1 MIKLDVANYCQS
13 CPDFIADVEKFEYGS
28 LNEVKSVNTT
38 IRCENSDRCRN
49 LVRHLK
55 EELEVT
61 ENE

>member
-1 MIKLDVANYCQS
+1 MIKLDVADYCQS

-28 LNEVKSVNTT
+28 LNEIKSVTT

-61 ENE
+61 END

>member
-1 MIKLDVANYCQS
+1 MIKLDVADYCQS

-55 EELEVT
+55 EG
-61 ENE
+61 NWR

>member
-13 CPDFIADVEKFEYGS
+13 CPDFEADVEKFKYGC
-28 LNEVKSVNTT
+28 LNEVKSVYTT

-55 EELEVT
+55 EESGVT
-61 ENE
+61 EHD

>member
-1 MIKLDVANYCQS
+1 MIKLVVDDYCQS
-13 CPDFIADVEKFEYGS
+13 CPDFIADVKKLEYGC

-38 IRCENSDRCRN
+38 IRCENGDRCRK

-55 EELEVT
+55 EELEVI

>member
-1 MIKLDVANYCQS
+1 MIKLDVADYCQS

-28 LNEVKSVNTT
+28 LNEIKINTT

-49 LVRHLK
+49 LVRRLK

-61 ENE
+61 END

>member
-1 MIKLDVANYCQS
+1 MIKLDVDDYCQS

-55 EELEVT
+55 EELKGE
-61 ENE
+61 EHD

>member
-1 MIKLDVANYCQS
+1 MIKLDVADYCQS

-55 EELEVT
+55 EKLKVI

>member
-1 MIKLDVANYCQS
+1 MIKLDVADYCQS

-28 LNEVKSVNTT
+28 LSNANAVHTI
-38 IRCENSDRCRN
+38 IRCMNRDRCRN

-61 ENE
+61 END

>member
-1 MIKLDVANYCQS
+1 MIKLDVADYCQS

-28 LNEVKSVNTT
+28 LSNVNAVHTT
-38 IRCENSDRCRN
+38 IRCMNRDRCRN

-55 EELEVT
+55 EESEVT

>member
-1 MIKLDVANYCQS
+1 MIKLDVNDYCQS
-13 CPDFIADVEKFEYGS
+13 CPDFEAAVEKFEYGY

-38 IRCENSDRCRN
+38 IRCENRDRCRN

-61 ENE
+61 ERD

>member
-1 MIKLDVANYCQS
+1 MIKLEVADYCQS

-28 LNEVKSVNTT
+28 LSNVNAVHTT
-38 IRCENSDRCRN
+38 IRCMNRDRCQN
-49 LVRHLK
+49 LVRRLK

>member
-1 MIKLDVANYCQS
+1 MIKLDVADYCQS

-28 LNEVKSVNTT
+28 LNEIKINTT

-61 ENE
+61 END